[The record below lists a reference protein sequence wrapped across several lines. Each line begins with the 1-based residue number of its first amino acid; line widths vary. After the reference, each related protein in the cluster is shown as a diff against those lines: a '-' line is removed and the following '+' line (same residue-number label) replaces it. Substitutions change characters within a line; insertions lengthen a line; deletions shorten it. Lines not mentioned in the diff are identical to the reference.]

1 MKPVKPPQEDS
12 AWRGPMDGPW
22 PRVNI
27 QGDLE
32 RAEDE
37 WLVANSLGAYSM
49 STVALMHTRR
59 QHGLLVSHLAE
70 DFRRHVVLSHLEM
83 TLEVGGRSH
92 RLSTHQFPDMAP
104 TLGYRLLESFTA
116 DPLPRWVFRFPGGTI
131 ERTVSLV
138 HDRQAIVIALTWS
151 GKKNARLMLR
161 PLMPMRPANELSHE
175 HGGMLQKVTLRSGEV
190 EVQPL
195 VHLPSVRFQHGGV
208 FMGFPD
214 WWRKFEYLED
224 RGRYLDFQE
233 DMWSPGIFEIMLS
246 PRETQYLVVSVGAP
260 PTLPP
265 AELVMEAAQR
275 RLASDPAHVPGMP
288 AALLCPEV
296 RSLCVAA
303 ESFVFGDGTS
313 IIAGYPWL
321 DVWARDTLLS
331 IPGIFLARGQHE
343 RARRAIRHLL
353 RNTVDD
359 LLVSRSISEENE
371 RQACVDS
378 SLWLFPQ
385 AMHVVEYSLEDRSFY
400 DEVYDA
406 LVRVYCRFTA
416 DRRELAWLNA
426 DGLMANGAKHPL
438 TWMESHE
445 GSRNFTPRHGLAVE
459 FQALWFRACTI
470 MAQEAERRG
479 DNALADDA
487 HGRAQAAK
495 TAFQNTFWCH
505 ETNHPFDCMSEHRG
519 SADAWADPSIRPN
532 ALIALSVAPELF
544 EPWQASEIL
553 ARVEELLL
561 TDYGIRTLDPRHP
574 EYVGHV
580 GDTIEEH
587 HASSHQGAAWTH
599 LLLFYV
605 RAKMRDTPQA
615 GARLRQMVTH
625 AANSGPA
632 LGHTNMCV
640 DGDSPQR
647 FRGIPA
653 YAMATGM
660 LLEALAVDLAHVF
673 DEE

>member
-1 MKPVKPPQEDS
+1 MSRSGGESDWQ
-12 AWRGPMDGPW
+12 GPEDGPW
-22 PRVNI
+22 PRVTVG
-27 QGDLE
+27 GDLE
-32 RAEDE
+32 RAEAE
-37 WLVANSLGAYSM
+37 WLSSNSLGAYSM

-92 RLSTHQFPDMAP
+92 RLSTHQFPNMAP
-104 TLGYRLLESFTA
+104 TLGYRALESFTQ
-116 DPLPRWVFRFPGGTI
+116 DPLPRWVYRFPSGTI

-138 HDRQAIVIALTWS
+138 HNRQALVIALTWS
-151 GKKNARLMLR
+151 GKKDARLKLR
-161 PLMPMRPANELSHE
+161 PLMPMRPANSLSFE

-190 EVQPL
+190 EVQP
-195 VHLPSVRFQHGGV
+195 VAHLPPVLFQHSGV

-224 RGRYLDFQE
+224 RGRYTDFQE
-233 DMWSPGIFEIMLS
+233 DMWSPGLFEISLRS
-246 PRETQYLVVSVGAP
+246 RETQYLVVSVGQP
-260 PTLPP
+260 PEGSP

-275 RLASDPAHVPGMP
+275 QLEADPAHQEGLPDS
-288 AALLCPEV
+288 LQSPEL
-296 RSLCVAA
+296 RALCVSA

-321 DVWARDTLLS
+321 DVWSRDTLLA

-353 RNTVDD
+353 RNTIDGF
-359 LLVSRSISEENE
+359 LVARSISDEDEH
-371 RQACVDS
+371 RPCVDS
-378 SLWLFPQ
+378 SLWLFPI
-385 AMHVVEYSLEDRSFY
+385 AMQVMEYSLADRSFY

-406 LVRVYCRFTA
+406 FVALYRRFTES
-416 DRRELAWLNA
+416 RREYAWLTPE
-426 DGLMANGAKHPL
+426 GLLANGAFYPL
-438 TWMESHE
+438 TWMESQD
-445 GSRNFTPRHGLAVE
+445 RDRIITPRRGLAVE
-459 FQALWFRACTI
+459 FQALWYRACTL

-479 DNALADDA
+479 DNELADDA
-487 HGRAQAAK
+487 HRRAEAVKAA
-495 TAFQNTFWCH
+495 FGDSFWCH
-505 ETNHPFDCMSEHRG
+505 ETKYPFDCMSEHRE
-519 SADAWADPSIRPN
+519 SSEAWADPSIRPN

-553 ARVEELLL
+553 ARVEERLL
-561 TDYGIRTLDPRHP
+561 TELGIRSLEPAHP
-574 EYVGHV
+574 DYVGQV

-587 HASSHQGAAWTH
+587 QASSHQGAAWTH

-605 RAKMRDTPQA
+605 RAKMRETPQA
-615 GARLRQMVTH
+615 GPRLRQIVIK
-625 AANSGPA
+625 AACRGQA

-640 DGDSPQR
+640 DGDTPQR
-647 FRGIPA
+647 RRGIPA

-660 LLEALAVDLAHVF
+660 LLEALAVDLVGVF
-673 DEE
+673 EE